1 MKLYPSGHP
10 IAPYDRVLKYI
21 VPFIPARVLP
31 NHITFVRLLGAPI
44 LLLLLIDDY
53 YQAGLVLFVLLA
65 FTDMLDGSLARIR
78 NQVTDWG
85 KIWDPIA
92 DKLLIGVVV
101 GALLVEINFTLTIL
115 LLAFEAAFV
124 LGGAFTV
131 AVKQTTV
138 QADTWGKIKM
148 NLQCLGAACLILGV
162 FGHWPTLLVWA
173 QGFLYACLIF
183 AALSLLKAGRT
194 I

>member
-1 MKLYPSGHP
+1 MKFYPSGHP
-10 IAPYDRVLKYI
+10 IAPYDRVMKYV
-21 VPFIPARVLP
+21 VPLVPKRVLP
-31 NHITFVRLLGAPI
+31 NHVTFVRLLGAPV
-44 LLLLLIDDY
+44 LLLLLLDHY
-53 YQAGLVLFVLLA
+53 YKIGLALFVILA

-101 GALLVEINFTLTIL
+101 GALLVQINFTLTLL

-124 LGGAFTV
+124 LGGAFAVV
-131 AVKQTTV
+131 AKQTTV
-138 QADTWGKIKM
+138 QADMWGKIKM
-148 NLQCLGAACLILGV
+148 NFHCLGAACLIVGM
-162 FGHWPTLLVWA
+162 FGNWPILLVWA
-173 QGFLYACLIF
+173 QGAFYASLFF
-183 AALSLLKAGRT
+183 AALSLMRAGKT